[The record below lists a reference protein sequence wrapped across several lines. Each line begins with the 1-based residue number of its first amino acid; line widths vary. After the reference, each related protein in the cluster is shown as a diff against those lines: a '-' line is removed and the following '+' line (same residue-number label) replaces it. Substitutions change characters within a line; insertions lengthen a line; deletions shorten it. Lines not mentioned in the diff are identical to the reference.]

1 MDAVYLDNA
10 ATTRIAP
17 EVLEA
22 MLPFLGEQYGNP
34 SSFHTFGSSQMEAIE
49 IARGQVARL
58 LGARTEEI
66 FFTSGGT
73 ESDNQ
78 ALRGAVRIDPAR
90 RGIVTS
96 PVEHPAILETARVL
110 EKEGCPL
117 GIASVNRNGELDLES
132 LKILVDKQTAIVSI
146 MAANNETGVIM
157 PLAEIAE
164 ISSGE
169 GALFHTDA
177 VQMVGKSPIDVHA
190 LKIDMLSLSAHKLH
204 GPKGVGALYI
214 KKGITLPPLITGG
227 HQEKGVRSGTYN
239 TPGIVGLGKAA
250 ELALSHLADTVVN
263 ERKLRERFEQ
273 QVKEKC
279 TGAFIVA
286 EDAAERLPGTVTV
299 IFRGIESEAVL
310 TLLDMQGIFASSGS
324 ACSTGSKDPSHVLYA
339 MGIDY
344 TLANSALRFSLS
356 RYTTEAEINRAVEA
370 LETVVDRLRRISPY
384 AGL

>member
-1 MDAVYLDNA
+1 MDTVYLDNA
-10 ATTRIAP
+10 ATTKVAP

-22 MLPFLGEQYGNP
+22 MMPFLMGSYGNP

-49 IARGQVARL
+49 KARGQVARL
-58 LGARTEEI
+58 LGARSDEI

-78 ALRGAVRIDPAR
+78 ALRGAVRIDPTR

-96 PVEHPAILETARVL
+96 AVEHPAVLETAKIL
-110 EKEGCPL
+110 EKEGCSL
-117 GIASVNRNGELDLES
+117 GIASVNDRGELDLDS
-132 LKILVDKQTAIVSI
+132 LKELVGEQTAIVSI

-164 ISSGE
+164 ISAEE

-204 GPKGVGALYI
+204 GPKGVGAIYI
-214 KKGITLPPLITGG
+214 RKGIDLPPLITGG

-239 TPGIVGLGKAA
+239 APGIVGMGMAA
-250 ELALSHLADTVVN
+250 ELALTHLADTVAM
-263 ERKLRERFEQ
+263 ERKLREKFEQ

-279 TGAFIVA
+279 PGAFIVA

-299 IFRGIESEAVL
+299 IFTGIESEAVL
-310 TLLDMQGIFASSGS
+310 TLLDLQGIYASSGS

-339 MGIDY
+339 MGIDH

-356 RYTTEAEINRAVEA
+356 RFTTEEEITRTVGA
-370 LETVVDRLRRISPY
+370 LETVVERLRRISPY
-384 AGL
+384 AGM

>member
-1 MDAVYLDNA
+1 MDTVYLDNA
-10 ATTRIAP
+10 ATTRVAP

-22 MLPFLGEQYGNP
+22 MLPFLGEEYGNP

-49 IARGQVARL
+49 KARGQVARL

-78 ALRGAVRIDPAR
+78 ALRGAVKIDPAR
-90 RGIVTS
+90 KGIVTS
-96 PVEHPAILETARVL
+96 PVEHPAVLETARVL
-110 EKEGCPL
+110 EKEGCTL
-117 GIASVNRNGELDLES
+117 GIASVNNNGELDLES
-132 LKILVDKQTAIVSI
+132 LKTLVSQQTAIVSV

-157 PLAEIAE
+157 PLSAIAE

-190 LKIDMLSLSAHKLH
+190 LRIDILSLSAHKLH

-214 KKGITLPPLITGG
+214 KKGIILPPLITGG

-250 ELALSHLADTVVN
+250 ELALTHLAETVVI

-279 TGAFIVA
+279 KGAFIVA

-356 RYTTEAEINRAVEA
+356 RYTTEAEISRTVEA
-370 LETVVDRLRRISPY
+370 LETVVERLRRISPY
-384 AGL
+384 AGM